1 MTRKI
6 YIAGPVTGIPERNSR
21 VFGSVSDALTSAGYK
36 VVNPLR
42 LVPPDM
48 DSAKAMRRLVPELCA
63 CDGGCLRD
71 GWEASEGACVE
82 VTVARACGMSVG
94 DLDYWIVSL
103 GGGK

>member
-63 CDGGCLRD
+63 CDGVCLLD
-71 GWEASEGACVE
+71 GWEASKGACGE